1 MEFKKIGLTDKYTLN
16 ATYVNADGDT
26 ITLSGCNA
34 VHPDLLNAFRAL
46 VPHLALLTEQREA
59 FNKTLLDLE
68 EEKDK
73 KNKDNV
79 YKRIGVTSVT
89 IGTEDVILFGQRVTD
104 NGEVIKLVSP
114 KVNLDSSIYEHNN
127 SLSLAVEGL
136 KYEAKLYVKEK
147 KWKYI
152 QTTLEFAEGETKTDA
167 DEYPFD
173 NVQPDNVQPDEVP
186 RVSVEFSPNV
196 PPVEEKPK
204 KGRKA
209 KVVKMN

>member
-1 MEFKKIGLTDKYTLN
+1 MEFNKIGITDKYTLN
-16 ATYVNADGDT
+16 ATYTNTDGDT

-68 EEKDK
+68 EEKD
-73 KNKDNV
+73 NKDKGNV
-79 YKRIGVTSVT
+79 YNRIGVTSVT
-89 IGTEDVILFGQRVTD
+89 IGSKDVILFGRRVTD
-104 NGEVIKLVSP
+104 NGDVIKLVSP
-114 KVNLDSSIYEHNN
+114 KVNLEGDLYKHKN

-152 QTTLEFAEGETKTDA
+152 QTTLEFAEEKKADA
-167 DEYPFD
+167 EEYPF
-173 NVQPDNVQPDEVP
+173 DNVQPDEVP
-186 RVSVEFSPNV
+186 RVSVEFSPDV
-196 PPVEEKPK
+196 PLVEDKPK